1 MTLISII
8 KQQQL
13 LIYSTQFKLQTQRWM
28 GNFIR
33 ESIAKRE
40 MLAGKKSHPHWNPT
54 FPRISCCSAP
64 RLIIRERFS
73 QIAGASLGSFWCPS
87 NSLLFHPPRLPG
99 SSGLNQLPQAPWA
112 VWALL
117 QGGHRDRQEGQWE
130 AGESLPP
137 HLPGTTQQRCQR
149 GSRTQDVC
157 VSPRMGAAQWADG
170 KLAFSSFYSCPR
182 NQHMVCK
189 PIKLTHGY

>member
-33 ESIAKRE
+33 ENTSKRE
-40 MLAGKKSHPHWNPT
+40 MLAGKKAMPVE
-54 FPRISCCSAP
+54 I
-64 RLIIRERFS
+64 
-73 QIAGASLGSFWCPS
+73 QASWEFLVALYPDS
-87 NSLLFHPPRLPG
+87 
-99 SSGLNQLPQAPWA
+99 SSGYSHKYQVHLSEAFGVQAIPFYFPPEAVGIQGAEAAAQGSWA

-117 QGGHRDRQEGQWE
+117 QDGHRDHQEGQ
-130 AGESLPP
+130 GEERERSISP
-137 HLPGTTQQRCQR
+137 HLPGTTPQCCQR
-149 GSRTQDVC
+149 GSRTQDFC
-157 VSPRMGAAQWADG
+157 VSPRIGAAPWADG
-170 KLAFSSFYSCPR
+170 KLAFSSFYSCPQ

-189 PIKLTHGY
+189 PIRLTHGS